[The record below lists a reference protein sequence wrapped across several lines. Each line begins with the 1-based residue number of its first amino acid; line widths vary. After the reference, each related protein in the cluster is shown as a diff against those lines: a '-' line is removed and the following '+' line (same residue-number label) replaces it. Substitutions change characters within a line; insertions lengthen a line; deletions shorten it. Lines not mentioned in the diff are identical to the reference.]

1 MKTWGKYIQQMR
13 RAYRIKQK
21 QLADYACISER
32 HLRDLENGAIAEP
45 ELDERYEIEHALEQ
59 LIQDAPPVTPTA
71 AGCRVWGRTLRR
83 KRRAYGVTQQWFA
96 LQLGVTVKY
105 LRGLENGE
113 IAVSY
118 ERQDEIMDA
127 IERFNPEIE
136 PLSIIVDY
144 VRIRFKTTDV
154 RRIIEN
160 VLWMKIEYFAQEDH
174 GFYHYT
180 GMYYQ
185 GDICV
190 LTSSDESLGVLLE
203 LKGKG
208 CRQFECCLKG
218 QERNW
223 FEFFRCCMMED
234 CVFKR
239 LDLAVNDKAGLLHIP
254 TLAEKC
260 DRGELLSVFRH
271 TEAVKSGDM
280 RNSREENKAVM
291 GHTLYIGSRNSDI
304 YFCIY
309 EKAQEQLA
317 RYGTP
322 LIDTETRNRF
332 EIRLK
337 DDRAYLAAYDLISN
351 ERPAETV
358 FSIIDNY
365 VCFVDRD
372 DARPKQD
379 WPVNKEWE
387 RFIGGQARE
396 IRLTMQPEPFD
407 LTKTENWL
415 AGMVAKMMKTV
426 QIVEK
431 DKGNDFIGD
440 LLEHTELNDKHR
452 RIIRQM
458 GAQVEDMIKEDI

>member
-1 MKTWGKYIQQMR
+1 MKTWGKYIQKMR
-13 RAYRIKQK
+13 RTYRIKQK

-32 HLRDLENGAIAEP
+32 HLRDLENGVIPEP
-45 ELDERYEIEHALEQ
+45 ELDERYEIEHALKQ
-59 LIQDAPPVTPTA
+59 LIKDAPPVAPTA
-71 AGCRVWGRTLRR
+71 AGCRIWGRTLRR

-105 LRGLENGE
+105 LRGLESGE

-118 ERQDEIMDA
+118 DRQDEIMDA
-127 IERFNPEIE
+127 IERFNPETE
-136 PLSIIVDY
+136 PLSIIIDY

-154 RRIIEN
+154 RRVIEN
-160 VLWMKIEYFAQEDH
+160 VLWMKMAYFAQEDH

-180 GMYYQ
+180 GMYYH

-223 FEFFRCCMMED
+223 FEFFRCCMMKD

-280 RNSREENKAVM
+280 RNSREENKAIM

-317 RYGTP
+317 KYGTP

-337 DDRAYLAAYDLISN
+337 DDRAFLAAYDLVSN
-351 ERPAETV
+351 ENPAETI

-372 DARPKQD
+372 DAKPKQD

-396 IRLTMQPEPFD
+396 IKLTMQPEPFD

-431 DKGNDFIGD
+431 GKGNDFIGD
-440 LLEHTELNDKHR
+440 LLEHTELNDKHK
-452 RIIRQM
+452 RIIKQM
-458 GAQVEDMIKEDI
+458 SAQVEDIIKGN

>member
-1 MKTWGKYIQQMR
+1 MKAWGKSIQQER
-13 RAYRIKQK
+13 RAYRIAQK
-21 QLADYACISER
+21 QLADHAGISER
-32 HLRDLENGAIAEP
+32 HLRDLENGVIAEP
-45 ELDERYEIEHALEQ
+45 ELNERYEIEHALEQ
-59 LIQDAPPVTPTA
+59 LIKDAPPVTPSA
-71 AGCRVWGRTLRR
+71 AGCRVWGRALRR
-83 KRRAYGVTQQWFA
+83 KRRAYGVTQQWCA

-105 LRGLENGE
+105 LRGLESG
-113 IAVSY
+113 
-118 ERQDEIMDA
+118 
-127 IERFNPEIE
+127 EIE
-136 PLSIIVDY
+136 PLSIIIDY

-154 RRIIEN
+154 RRVIEN
-160 VLWMKIEYFAQEDH
+160 VLWMKMAYFAQEDH

-180 GMYYQ
+180 GMYYI
-185 GDICV
+185 GDICIM
-190 LTSSDESLGVLLE
+190 TSSDEELGVLLE

-208 CRQFECCLKG
+208 CRQFECYLKG
-218 QERNW
+218 QGRDW
-223 FEFFRCCMMED
+223 LDFFRRCMNED

-337 DDRAYLAAYDLISN
+337 DDRAYLAACDLVSN
-351 ERPAETV
+351 ENPAETV

-372 DARPKQD
+372 DAKPKQG
-379 WPVNKEWE
+379 WPVDKEWE
-387 RFIGGQARE
+387 RFIGGQTRK
-396 IRLTMQPEPFD
+396 IKLTMQPEPFD
-407 LTKTENWL
+407 LTKTKNWI
-415 AGMVAKMMKTV
+415 AGMTAKMMKTV

-431 DKGNDFIGD
+431 GKGNDFIGD
-440 LLEHTELNDKHR
+440 LLEHTELNDKHK

-458 GAQVEDMIKEDI
+458 GAQVEDIITK

>member
-1 MKTWGKYIQQMR
+1 MNVWGKNIQQER
-13 RAYRIKQK
+13 RAYRITQK
-21 QLADYACISER
+21 QLADHAGISER
-32 HLRDLENGAIAEP
+32 HLRDLENGVIAEP
-45 ELDERYEIEHALEQ
+45 ELDERYEIEQSLHE
-59 LIQDAPPVTPTA
+59 LIEGAPPVTPTA
-71 AGCRVWGRTLRR
+71 AGCRIWGRALRR
-83 KRRAYGVTQQWFA
+83 KRRAYSVTQQWFA

-105 LRGLENGE
+105 LRGLESGE

-118 ERQDEIMDA
+118 DRQDEIIDA

-136 PLSIIVDY
+136 PLSIIIDY

-154 RRIIEN
+154 RRVIEN
-160 VLWMKIEYFAQEDH
+160 VLWMKMAYFAQEDH

-180 GMYYQ
+180 GMYYH

-218 QERNW
+218 QGRNW

-280 RNSREENKAVM
+280 RNSREENKAIM

-317 RYGTP
+317 KYGTP
-322 LIDTETRNRF
+322 LTDTETRNRF

-337 DDRAYLAAYDLISN
+337 DDRAFLAAYDLVSN
-351 ERPAETV
+351 ENPAETV

-372 DARPKQD
+372 DAKPKQD

-396 IRLTMQPEPFD
+396 IKLTMQPEPFD

-431 DKGNDFIGD
+431 GKGNDFIGD
-440 LLEHTELNDKHR
+440 LLEHTELNDKHK
-452 RIIRQM
+452 RIIKQM
-458 GAQVEDMIKEDI
+458 GAQVEDIIKGN

>member
-32 HLRDLENGAIAEP
+32 HLRDLENGVIAEP
-45 ELDERYEIEHALEQ
+45 KLNERYEIEHALEQ
-59 LIQDAPPVTPTA
+59 LIKDAPPVMPTA
-71 AGCRVWGRTLRR
+71 AGCRVWGRALRR

-96 LQLGVTVKY
+96 LQLGITVKY
-105 LRGLENGE
+105 LRGLESGE
-113 IAVSY
+113 IAASY

-127 IERFNPEIE
+127 IERFNPETE
-136 PLSIIVDY
+136 PLSIIIDY

-160 VLWMKIEYFAQEDH
+160 VLWMKIAYFAQEDH

-180 GMYYQ
+180 GMYYH

-190 LTSSDESLGVLLE
+190 LTSTDESLGVLLE

-239 LDLAVNDKAGLLHIP
+239 LDLAVNDKAGLLHVP

-260 DRGELLSVFRH
+260 DKGELLSVFRH

-317 RYGTP
+317 KYGTP

-337 DDRAYLAAYDLISN
+337 DDRAYLAAYDLVSN

-431 DKGNDFIGD
+431 GKGNDFVGD

-452 RIIRQM
+452 RIIKQM
-458 GAQVEDMIKEDI
+458 GAQVEDIIKGN

>member
-1 MKTWGKYIQQMR
+1 MNIWGKQIRQER
-13 RAYRIKQK
+13 RFYHITQK
-21 QLADYACISER
+21 QLADYAGISER
-32 HLRDLENGAIAEP
+32 HLRDLETGAIAEP
-45 ELDERYEIEHALEQ
+45 ELDERYEIEQSLQQ
-59 LIQDAPPVTPTA
+59 LIEGAPPVTPTA
-71 AGCRVWGRTLRR
+71 AGCRIWGRALRR
-83 KRRAYGVTQQWFA
+83 KRRDYGVTQQWFA

-105 LRGLENGE
+105 LRGLENGK

-118 ERQDEIMDA
+118 DRQAEIMDA

-154 RRIIEN
+154 HRVIEN
-160 VLWMKIEYFAQEDH
+160 VLWMKMAYFAQEDH

-190 LTSSDESLGVLLE
+190 LTSSDERLGVLLE

-208 CRQFECCLKG
+208 CRQFECCLNG
-218 QERNW
+218 QGRNW

-280 RNSREENKAVM
+280 RSSHEENKAVM

-317 RYGTP
+317 KHGTP

-337 DDRAYLAAYDLISN
+337 DDRAYLAAFDLVSN

-358 FSIIDNY
+358 FSIINKY
-365 VCFVDRD
+365 ACFVDRD
-372 DARPKQD
+372 DTKPKPD
-379 WPVNKEWE
+379 WPINKEWE

-396 IRLTMQPEPFD
+396 IKLTMQPEPFD
-407 LTKTENWL
+407 LTKTKNWM

-431 DKGNDFIGD
+431 GKGNDFINE
-440 LLEHTELNDKHR
+440 LLQNTELNDKHW
-452 RIIRQM
+452 RIIKQM
-458 GAQVEDMIKEDI
+458 GVRVEDIIT

>member
-1 MKTWGKYIQQMR
+1 MNVWGKHIQQER
-13 RAYRIKQK
+13 RFYRITQK
-21 QLADYACISER
+21 QLADHAGISER
-32 HLRDLENGAIAEP
+32 HLRDLENGVIAEP
-45 ELDERYEIEHALEQ
+45 ELDERYEIEQSLQE
-59 LIQDAPPVTPTA
+59 LIEGAPSVTPTA
-71 AGCRVWGRTLRR
+71 AGCRIWGRALRR

-105 LRGLENGE
+105 LRGLESGE

-118 ERQDEIMDA
+118 DRQDEIIDA

-136 PLSIIVDY
+136 PLSIINDY

-154 RRIIEN
+154 RRVIEN
-160 VLWMKIEYFAQEDH
+160 VLWMKMEYFAQEDH

-260 DRGELLSVFRH
+260 DRGELLSLFRH

-309 EKAQEQLA
+309 EKAQEQLTK
-317 RYGTP
+317 YGTP

-337 DDRAYLAAYDLISN
+337 DDRAYLAAYDLVSN
-351 ERPAETV
+351 ENPAETV

-387 RFIGGQARE
+387 RFIGGQARK
-396 IRLTMQPEPFD
+396 IKLTMHPEPFD

-431 DKGNDFIGD
+431 GKGNDFVGD

-452 RIIRQM
+452 RIIKQM
-458 GAQVEDMIKEDI
+458 GAQVEDIIKGN

>member
-1 MKTWGKYIQQMR
+1 MKTWGKDIQQTR

-21 QLADYACISER
+21 QLADYAGISER
-32 HLRDLENGAIAEP
+32 HLRDLENGVIAEP
-45 ELDERYEIEHALEQ
+45 ALDEKYEIEHALEQ
-59 LIQDAPPVTPTA
+59 LIEYAPPVTPTA
-71 AGCRVWGRTLRR
+71 AGCRNWGRLLRK

-105 LRGLENGE
+105 LRGLESGE

-127 IERFNPEIE
+127 LERFNPEIE
-136 PLSIIVDY
+136 PLSIIIDY
-144 VRIRFKTTDV
+144 VRIRFRTTDA
-154 RRIIEN
+154 RHIIED
-160 VLWMKIEYFAQEDH
+160 VLRLKMKYLAQEDR

-180 GMYYQ
+180 GMYYI
-185 GDICV
+185 GDVCV
-190 LTSSDESLGVLLE
+190 LTSSDESMGVLLE
-203 LKGKG
+203 LKGRG
-208 CRQFECCLKG
+208 CRQFECYLNG
-218 QERNW
+218 QGRDW
-223 FEFFRCCMMED
+223 LGFFRCCMNED

-239 LDLAVNDKAGLLHIP
+239 LDLAVNDRAGLLHIP

-260 DRGELLSVFRH
+260 DRGELCSVFRH

-280 RNSREENKAVM
+280 RHSREENKAIM
-291 GHTLYIGSRNSDI
+291 GHTLYIGSRSSDI
-304 YFCIY
+304 YFCLY

-317 RYGTP
+317 KHGTP
-322 LIDTETRNRF
+322 LTDTETRNRF

-337 DDRAYLAAYDLISN
+337 DDRAYLATYDLVSN

-387 RFIGGQARE
+387 RFIDGQARK

-426 QIVEK
+426 QIVK
-431 DKGNDFIGD
+431 KGKGNDFIGD

-452 RIIRQM
+452 RIIKQM
-458 GAQVEDMIKEDI
+458 GAQTEDIITEK